1 MAHEVKKFP
10 LEGKLDGISDSQL
23 SQHRDTLY
31 AGYVNK
37 LNEIEAGL
45 ETADRSKANGVYSAF
60 GEMKREETF
69 ALNGTVL
76 HELYFGNLGGKG
88 GPAMGKFGDLVK
100 KDFGS

>member
-37 LNEIEAGL
+37 LK
-45 ETADRSKANGVYSAF
+45 DRKSV
-60 GEMKREETF
+60 
-69 ALNGTVL
+69 V
-76 HELYFGNLGGKG
+76 
-88 GPAMGKFGDLVK
+88 
-100 KDFGS
+100 